1 MKNAADATVTP
12 LIVPAGTQIVTLIE
26 VKIFNETRVQPRGA
40 VGVVKMQPQDATH
53 SYVIEFLDGS
63 QGALKRHE
71 FAVRKHY
78 QTEIA
83 SDAPGELEFYQYVIY
98 RCVVGSKAFG
108 LDDENSDTDR
118 RGVYL
123 PPANLHWNLY
133 GVPEQLENKQT
144 EECYWELQK
153 FLLLALKANPNILEC
168 LNTPLVE
175 YTNEIAEELLSMKS
189 AFFSKLVYQT
199 YNGYVMSQF
208 KKLDAD
214 IRSTGAI
221 RWKHA
226 MHLIRL
232 LLQGIEI
239 LDSGE
244 LNVRVTTERENLLAI
259 KRAELDWTEVNR
271 WRVSLHKD
279 FDRAFAETKLPE
291 RPDYEAANRFL
302 IKARRQMI

>member
-1 MKNAADATVTP
+1 M
-12 LIVPAGTQIVTLIE
+12 TLIE
-26 VKIFNETRVQPRGA
+26 AKVFNENRMQPRGA
-40 VGVVKMQPQDATH
+40 VGIVKMQPQDATH
-53 SYVIEFLDGS
+53 SYVVEFLDGS
-63 QGALKRHE
+63 NASLKRHE
-71 FAVRKHY
+71 FAVRKQY
-78 QTEIA
+78 QTEVA
-83 SDAPGELEFYQYVIY
+83 ADAINDLELYKYVIY
-98 RCVVGSKAFG
+98 RCVVGSRAFG
-108 LDDENSDTDR
+108 LDDENSDWDR

-133 GVPEQLENKQT
+133 GVPEQLENKAN

-153 FLLLALKANPNILEC
+153 FLMLALKANPNILEC

-175 YTNEIAEELLSMKS
+175 FKNPIAEELLAIKR
-189 AFFSKLVYQT
+189 AFFSRLVYQT
-199 YNGYVMSQF
+199 YNGYVLSQF

-214 IRSTGAI
+214 IRNTGEI

-239 LDSGE
+239 LESGE
-244 LNVRVTTERENLLAI
+244 LNVRVTASREQLLAI
-259 KRAELDWTEVNR
+259 KRHELDWAEVNR

-279 FDRAFAETKLPE
+279 FDRAFASTKLPE
-291 RPDYEAANRFL
+291 RPNYEAANQFL